1 MKITVLITFVF
12 SLLFV
17 TNVEAQKNENVK
29 KETTVKKVTVKDTNI
44 ETVVDKEVKET
55 KSKLKV
61 KGSKE
66 TNQDADEVI
75 VKDQKIK
82 TVEVIEKDENLEN
95 KAAIEKAK
103 LEKGER
109 VDGKQRGKPLKVSD
123 SNNLNT
129 KKDDGGGK

>member
-1 MKITVLITFVF
+1 MKITVLITMVF

-29 KETTVKKVTVKDTNI
+29 KETTVKKVTVKDTNT

-82 TVEVIEKDENLEN
+82 TVEVIEKDENLKN

-123 SNNLNT
+123 SKNVNT
-129 KKDDGGGK
+129 KNDDGGGK